1 MNRSTDED
9 GADSN
14 TWSKEHFTSG
24 SGDSEASRCGQFCPS
39 PSRPGGGWANVAAN
53 IHKFVDDEER
63 LVVVGAHLN
72 NNDNGHG
79 A

>member
-1 MNRSTDED
+1 M
-9 GADSN
+9 
-14 TWSKEHFTSG
+14 
-24 SGDSEASRCGQFCPS
+24 
-39 PSRPGGGWANVAAN
+39 AAN